1 MIKVKEILGKN
12 IAILH
17 SDGLKVFSV
26 IIEELVEK
34 NQIKLDFSG
43 ISTCTT
49 AFLNASIGKFLINSP
64 ESVEKLEITGIDDSV
79 SEKIEWVKQNA
90 LDQARR
96 EAREESLR
104 EYLENA

>member
-1 MIKVKEILGKN
+1 MIQLTEILGKS

-17 SDGLKVFSV
+17 SDGLK
-26 IIEELVEK
+26 IYDAIMEELVTNGTVEL
-34 NQIKLDFSG
+34 NFEG

-49 AFLNASIGKFLINSP
+49 AFLNASLGKVLINSP
-64 ESVEKLEITGIDDSV
+64 KSTALIQILNADNSTL
-79 SEKIEWVKQNA
+79 EKIEWVKENA

>member
-1 MIKVKEILGKN
+1 MIQLTEVLGKS

-17 SDGLKVFSV
+17 SDGLKVYNA
-26 IIEELVEK
+26 IMEEFASSGFVKISFE
-34 NQIKLDFSG
+34 G

-49 AFLNASIGKFLINSP
+49 AFLNASIGKLLINFP
-64 ESVEKLEITGIDDSV
+64 HSVERLEILKVEGPIL
-79 SEKIEWVKQNA
+79 EKIEWVKQNA

>member
-17 SDGLKVFSV
+17 SDGLKVFDV
-26 IIEELVEK
+26 IIEELVDNK
-34 NQIKLDFSG
+34 KVTLDFTG

-64 ESVEKLEITGIDDSV
+64 ESVRDLETTGTDESTL
-79 SEKIEWVKQNA
+79 EKIEWVKQNA

>member
-1 MIKVKEILGKN
+1 MIQLTEILGKS

-17 SDGLKVFSV
+17 SDGLKVYDA
-26 IIEELVEK
+26 IMEELVSFGAVE
-34 NQIKLDFSG
+34 ISFEG

-49 AFLNASIGKFLINSP
+49 AFLNASYGKVLINSP
-64 ESVEKLEITGIDDSV
+64 QSADLIHIHFADV
-79 SEKIEWVKQNA
+79 STLEKIEWVKQNA